1 MFNKNLKNLREL
13 HGLSQKAMAEQLHIA
28 PTTYRNYE
36 NTLREPSF
44 NLLVKIAQT
53 LNTSID
59 YMLDNSAH
67 KPKVEQ
73 ILSKLEALDDESL
86 LQAELFID
94 FLISENKRKQ
104 AEHNKA

>member
-44 NLLVKIAQT
+44 SLLVKIAQT
-53 LNTSID
+53 LNISTD
-59 YMLDNSAH
+59 YLLDNSAH
-67 KPKVEQ
+67 TPKVEQ
-73 ILSKLEALDDESL
+73 ILSKLESLDAASL
-86 LQAELFID
+86 SQADKFID
-94 FLISENKRKQ
+94 FLIYESKK
-104 AEHNKA
+104 K